1 VKRSNVKTFIAG
13 FKSIYVADGGAEQ
26 RLKLAVSRQ
35 PVVVVVSAGIFF
47 LLQNI

>member
-1 VKRSNVKTFIAG
+1 
-13 FKSIYVADGGAEQ
+13 VADGGAEQ

-35 PVVVVVSAGIFF
+35 PVVVAVSAENFFF